1 LWGRGIRQLGSWYR
15 GELGDARQTEQGLAK
30 CNQNPPVERD
40 GGMNFCNLIEAERD
54 EEKREER
61 REESREANSPKKLGT
76 EYSFARRI
84 GQLTDRYLSLFM
96 LVA

>member
-1 LWGRGIRQLGSWYR
+1 
-15 GELGDARQTEQGLAK
+15 
-30 CNQNPPVERD
+30 
-40 GGMNFCNLIEAERD
+40 MNFCNLIEAERD